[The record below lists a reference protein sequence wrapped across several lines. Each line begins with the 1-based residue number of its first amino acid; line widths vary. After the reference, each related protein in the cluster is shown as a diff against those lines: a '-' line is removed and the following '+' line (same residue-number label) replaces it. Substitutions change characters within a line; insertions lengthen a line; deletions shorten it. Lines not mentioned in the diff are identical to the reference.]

1 MSDHLPKS
9 PFTTPLELSLV
20 EMVHERCETW
30 KNTLSAVIEYFTM
43 LLEMERYKEKAFR
56 KAAALIGPSNVFGG
70 HDEISSGVN
79 SPSSPA
85 SPHPPS
91 NGSPKPNVINTSNTW
106 LVPLQSL
113 AIKGNG
119 ESESIMRYMERAT
132 MPDLL
137 QLKEGIK
144 SGSKQLKEQLI
155 SILSPLHKSYESL
168 NQAMSQHQ
176 GLWNSLIEGKDP
188 RSEEGSDPWILQSK
202 LALKVES
209 FLEEKIVFSSGL
221 EGVHNLQ
228 KTFDSSW
235 SSAIKGILSEFYIV
249 NSKSTIQFGQQM
261 QDIAGF
267 MEDLTA
273 EQEWSSALGL
283 YRLDFGWSLDTPP
296 FDGFYTSVLGQI
308 SHSIYAKSEEE
319 EGDQHVPVK
328 QFSIIKSGFLL
339 KQSSGSFGSKTW
351 NPYFWVL
358 SESGF
363 LHGYLVKEGK
373 TSINIPKATQ
383 MLSKKTLQEYN
394 DEAAASL
401 LNKQVIDPSL
411 IDPHV
416 SIWLGNG
423 SVSPA
428 MSESSSSG
436 SSRVDN
442 SGCIFTVIS
451 GAISSGGFL
460 FGGKGEK
467 KYVLQSFVEEDMVDW
482 CIAIKQV
489 IQEVESSSYKRH
501 EVPSKPTVK
510 SPDSSSKRKSIQSAH
525 DIIEPQP
532 QFDAAE
538 AQYKYQQTPISPNHM
553 RTFEQL
559 EIQNN
564 ATTYQGEEERAS
576 EHSRMESPIVRLP
589 PELEKNPWED

>member
-20 EMVHERCETW
+20 EMVHDRCESW
-30 KNTLSAVIEYFTM
+30 KNTVIAVIDYFSL
-43 LLEMERYKEKAFR
+43 LLELEKYKEKSFR
-56 KAAALIGPSNVFGG
+56 KAAAILGPSNVFGG
-70 HDEISSGVN
+70 HEDLSSIPP
-79 SPSSPA
+79 SPSSPV
-85 SPHPPS
+85 SPHVAA
-91 NGSPKPNVINTSNTW
+91 NGSPKPGVNTSNTW

-132 MPDLL
+132 MPDLH
-137 QLKEGIK
+137 QLKDGIK

-155 SILSPLHKSYESL
+155 NILGPLHKSYESL

-176 GLWNSLIEGKDP
+176 SLWNNLIEGKDP
-188 RSEEGSDPWILQSK
+188 RSEDGTDPWILQSK
-202 LALKVES
+202 LSLKVES
-209 FLEEKIVFSSGL
+209 FLEEKAIFSSGL

-249 NSKSTIQFGQQM
+249 NSKSAAQYSQQM
-261 QDIAGF
+261 QDVAVF
-267 MEDLTA
+267 MQDLTP
-273 EQEWSSALGL
+273 EQEWSNALGMF
-283 YRLDFGWSLDTPP
+283 RLDFGWSLDIPP
-296 FDGFYTSVLGQI
+296 FDGFYNSVLNQI
-308 SHSIYAKSEEE
+308 SHSIYAKAEVDE
-319 EGDQHVPVK
+319 EGQLVPVK
-328 QFSIIKSGFLL
+328 QFSITKSGFLL

-351 NPYFWVL
+351 NPYYWIL
-358 SESGF
+358 AESGF

-373 TSINIPKATQ
+373 TSLNIPKTSQ

-394 DEAAASL
+394 FEADTAFI
-401 LNKQVIDPSL
+401 NKQVIDPSL

-416 SIWLGNG
+416 SIWLGG
-423 SVSPA
+423 GGVSPA
-428 MSESSSSG
+428 MSEGGGGRVDSSG
-436 SSRVDN
+436 
-442 SGCIFTVIS
+442 CTFTVTS

-467 KYVLQSFVEEDMVDW
+467 KYLLQSFVEEDMVDW

-489 IQEVESSSYKRH
+489 IQDIESASYKRA
-501 EVPSKPTVK
+501 EIPTKPQFK
-510 SPDSSSKRKSIQSAH
+510 SPEAAAKYKSVQLAH
-525 DIIEPQP
+525 EIIEPQP
-532 QFDAAE
+532 TYE
-538 AQYKYQQTPISPNHM
+538 TEKSYEYKYQQPLGPNNHM

-559 EIQNN
+559 EIRTQR
-564 ATTYQGEEERAS
+564 QLRPEEEEEEIES
-576 EHSRMESPIVRLP
+576 HKIESPIIRLP